1 MSAALAAVVGLAFI
15 GKMFSDDSPEENVAV
30 VAPTQQYQPNER
42 ETMQVNKKEFVDPQ
56 QYLENFKV
64 TATRH
69 KKAVESMADVTDF
82 GTRNVFGQPVYD
94 LTNRENVSNKMN
106 NLNPNPWNK
115 IGPGLGVGPNVPA
128 FGGKQQ
134 LFRVLPP
141 NMNEHRLTQLS
152 GGIAAP
158 PTSLVSGLQ
167 APQIVGRNRPN
178 KDIQRDPVKSFA
190 VKTAA
195 QAPQNYIKTGKLTKK
210 DQMVFAQGDLN
221 RGLPKFD
228 RGMGYLTNPQS
239 KLDLC
244 DRRSKPATAG
254 NPGSMNVRAGP
265 LNSGGMVTRVRI
277 DANMARVNHGRLNVP
292 ANYVRE
298 GIQEANP
305 DKETVNPYMATQGLA
320 REQLK
325 TNPYN
330 HPLV

>member
-15 GKMFSDDSPEENVAV
+15 GKMFSDDSREEKVEV
-30 VAPTQQYQPNER
+30 PTQQYQLNEI
-42 ETMQVNKKEFVDPQ
+42 ETMQKNTKEFVDPQ

-69 KKAVESMADVTDF
+69 KKAVESMAEVTDF

-94 LTNRENVSNKMN
+94 LSNRENVSNKMN

-115 IGPGLGVGPNVPA
+115 VGPGLGVGPNVPA

-134 LFRVLPP
+134 LFRILPP

-158 PTSLVSGLQ
+158 PSSLVSGLQ
-167 APQIVGRNRPN
+167 APQVMARNRPN
-178 KDIQRDPVKSFA
+178 KDIHRQPVKSSA
-190 VKTAA
+190 IKTAPE
-195 QAPQNYIKTGKLTKK
+195 APQNYVKTAKITKK

-221 RGLPKFD
+221 RGLP
-228 RGMGYLTNPQS
+228 RWNLGMGYMTNPQS
-239 KLDLC
+239 KLNLC
-244 DRRSKPATAG
+244 ERRSKPDRAG

-265 LNSGGMVTRVRI
+265 LNSGGMVTKVRI
-277 DANMARVNHGRLNVP
+277 DANMARVNHGRLGVP
-292 ANYVRE
+292 ANYVRD
-298 GIQEANP
+298 GIQQVNP
-305 DKETVNPYMATQGLA
+305 NKETQNPYMSTQGLA
-320 REQLK
+320 KEQLK